1 MGFFWYNAHR
11 RTEEEAAK
19 QRAPGAAD
27 RRELSEKETQA
38 QKCVQMTNTGT
49 SEMEVIRI
57 YEVYIDIYFI
67 ENVSMDAQLL
77 LLTLLLLK
85 EKIIPWRLILAS
97 LIGGVGSVL
106 IFLSG
111 IHFGVGYIFVV
122 ILLDAFILFLCM
134 KNAWKRKALFQRL
147 IMGIIYLHG
156 MAFAYT
162 RFMECADRLDG
173 RGTARILAAALVL
186 GIVIFILIYRRFME
200 RGRIYRVVLT
210 QEDENVEFRA
220 LFDTGNLLTDPI
232 SGKPVSVIEETERMK
247 QWLEKY
253 PQKYK
258 VIPYQS
264 IGNEHGILEG
274 MTVDELMIQKE
285 EEQVVK
291 KETVIALYKGK
302 LSKNGAFQMILN
314 HNLI

>member
-1 MGFFWYNAHR
+1 
-11 RTEEEAAK
+11 
-19 QRAPGAAD
+19 
-27 RRELSEKETQA
+27 
-38 QKCVQMTNTGT
+38 
-49 SEMEVIRI
+49 MEVIRI

-134 KNAWKRKALFQRL
+134 KNAWKRKALLQRL

>member
-1 MGFFWYNAHR
+1 
-11 RTEEEAAK
+11 
-19 QRAPGAAD
+19 
-27 RRELSEKETQA
+27 
-38 QKCVQMTNTGT
+38 
-49 SEMEVIRI
+49 MEVIRI

-111 IHFGVGYIFVV
+111 IHFGIGYIFVV

-147 IMGIIYLHG
+147 IVGIIYLHG

>member
-1 MGFFWYNAHR
+1 
-11 RTEEEAAK
+11 
-19 QRAPGAAD
+19 
-27 RRELSEKETQA
+27 
-38 QKCVQMTNTGT
+38 
-49 SEMEVIRI
+49 
-57 YEVYIDIYFI
+57 
-67 ENVSMDAQLL
+67 
-77 LLTLLLLK
+77 
-85 EKIIPWRLILAS
+85 
-97 LIGGVGSVL
+97 
-106 IFLSG
+106 
-111 IHFGVGYIFVV
+111 
-122 ILLDAFILFLCM
+122 
-134 KNAWKRKALFQRL
+134 
-147 IMGIIYLHG
+147 MGIIYLHG

>member
-1 MGFFWYNAHR
+1 
-11 RTEEEAAK
+11 
-19 QRAPGAAD
+19 
-27 RRELSEKETQA
+27 
-38 QKCVQMTNTGT
+38 MTNTGT

-156 MAFAYT
+156 GHSQI
-162 RFMECADRLDG
+162 CQNKVKG
-173 RGTARILAAALVL
+173 ALL
-186 GIVIFILIYRRFME
+186 S
-200 RGRIYRVVLT
+200 
-210 QEDENVEFRA
+210 A
-220 LFDTGNLLTDPI
+220 DTGYL
-232 SGKPVSVIEETERMK
+232 
-247 QWLEKY
+247 
-253 PQKYK
+253 
-258 VIPYQS
+258 
-264 IGNEHGILEG
+264 
-274 MTVDELMIQKE
+274 
-285 EEQVVK
+285 
-291 KETVIALYKGK
+291 
-302 LSKNGAFQMILN
+302 
-314 HNLI
+314 